1 MALGVLTVSV
11 RNLEHKILQIKQCL
25 GEVFVFGITK
35 KKMSGHVVLAGNI
48 LVSIFLI
55 SFLITSLLLE
65 ITRSTSYDFTHRI
78 SVGPITGHQLRS

>member
-55 SFLITSLLLE
+55 SFLISLLLE
-65 ITRSTSYDFTHRI
+65 ITRSTSSVFTHRI